1 MDEHVIDE
9 AVLTRRNGGF
19 LGGFFSSAG
28 FKLFFGAAVVVALVI
43 LAASVGA
50 RADDEGG
57 VSAAAKAR
65 LTQAGLE
72 APREFIHGAKSDAWR
87 KTTSRVLDKIV
98 REGFEDLQAAGD
110 VELARQLEAEWN
122 GHYVGELKAMALG
135 LPQTISKD
143 LGDHPPLSM
152 WLENYYQMLAART
165 RGLIRQ
171 IRLIDDIRKM
181 NFALA
186 VVFHPRGDWQ
196 LQYAG
201 KEWIE
206 YRRHFIP
213 MANIVTYWGSYLGC
227 RYITVKYPDLKQMKR
242 YCGKIATKLEWAM
255 GQYIAPRLSDAVFKR
270 AKLHHGKSAESYDDF
285 DSFVNLLE
293 DSAQSVQAELN

>member
-9 AVLTRRNGGF
+9 AVLARRSGGF
-19 LGGFFSSAG
+19 LGGFFGSAA
-28 FKLFFGAAVVVALVI
+28 FKLFFGAAIVVSLVV

-50 RADDEGG
+50 RADDSD
-57 VSAAAKAR
+57 VSAEAKSQ
-65 LTQAGLE
+65 LTQASLE
-72 APREFIHGAKSDAWR
+72 APRELIRGANSEAWR
-87 KTTSRVLDKIV
+87 KTTSRILDHVV
-98 REGFEDLQAAGD
+98 REGFEDIKAAGD
-110 VELARQLEAEWN
+110 IDLARQLETEWN
-122 GHYVGELKAMALG
+122 SQYSDELKSMALG
-135 LPQTISKD
+135 LPVAVSKD

-152 WLENYYQMLAART
+152 WLENYYQMLSART
-165 RGLIRQ
+165 RGVIRQ
-171 IRLIDDIRKM
+171 IRLIDDIHKM

-186 VVFHPRGDWQ
+186 VVFHPRGQWQ

-255 GQYIAPRLSDAVFKR
+255 GQYIAPKLSDAVFKR
-270 AKLHHGKSAESYDDF
+270 ANLRHAKAVESLNDI
-285 DSFVNLLE
+285 DSLE
-293 DSAQSVQAELN
+293 QILSESAQSVQAELN